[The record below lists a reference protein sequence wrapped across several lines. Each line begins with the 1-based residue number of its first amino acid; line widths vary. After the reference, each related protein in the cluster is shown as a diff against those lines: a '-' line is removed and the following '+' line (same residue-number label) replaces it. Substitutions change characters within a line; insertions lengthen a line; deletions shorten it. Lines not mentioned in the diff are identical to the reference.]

1 MSLHGKIQP
10 VENCR
15 LHKAQPVPQVYWM
28 WAGARHARRG
38 AFCRG
43 TYYRRCALLSH
54 KHPSLRKKLGSP
66 SSSALNHVC
75 MYVCTCVRTWDCV
88 RAYVYIRECA
98 RVYKCA
104 CLCTYV
110 YTCESVCV
118 CVCGKGEV
126 GSRHS
131 EVRGTI
137 WRHFNESVFGEPS
150 CHNTHLDGSLF
161 WT

>member
-43 TYYRRCALLSH
+43 TYCCRCALLSH
-54 KHPSLRKKLGSP
+54 KHPSLSKNWAVLPTQP
-66 SSSALNHVC
+66 STMCVC
-75 MYVCTCVRTWDCV
+75 MCVRVCTWDCV
-88 RAYVYIRECA
+88 RVYVYMRECA
-98 RVYKCA
+98 HVYECA
-104 CLCTYV
+104 CLCTCV
-110 YTCESVCV
+110 YTCESVFV

-126 GSRHS
+126 GSRRS

-137 WRHFNESVFGEPS
+137 WRHFNELVFGEPS